1 MINEYSN
8 GHDLDGKRILSE
20 GSDASQEMP
29 HEIQG
34 DVRLRVEATDSVLA
48 VISFVNTLRQEHR
61 VRILEQVGT
70 SASGVDIR
78 LVLRRPIDFVVTL
91 RQLAGVSKVEVLQSC
106 YRTCFLKVH
115 PSTQASQPPSTSACR
130 ST

>member
-1 MINEYSN
+1 MNQIINEYSS
-8 GHDLDGKRILSE
+8 GHHLDGKRVLTE

-48 VISFVNTLRQEHR
+48 VMSFVNMLRQEQH

-70 SASGVDIR
+70 AASGVDIR
-78 LVLRRPIDFVVTL
+78 LVLRRPIDFVAYL
-91 RQLAGVSKVEVLQSC
+91 RQVEGVSKVGDLQGDTEKGGEP
-106 YRTCFLKVH
+106 RFRVQLAVN
-115 PSTQASQPPSTSACR
+115 A
-130 ST
+130 